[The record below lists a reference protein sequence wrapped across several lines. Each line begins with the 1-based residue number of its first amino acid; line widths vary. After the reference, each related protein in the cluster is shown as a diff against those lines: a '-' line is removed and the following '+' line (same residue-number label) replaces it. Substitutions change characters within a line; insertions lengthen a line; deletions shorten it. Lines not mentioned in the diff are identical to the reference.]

1 MQERRVFIHRIKWY
15 VLGLL
20 VFVHACGAQEIV
32 GHVVVGAE
40 RMEVYLPM
48 LEGKRVGLVVNHSSL
63 VKGTHLVDTLLARG
77 VQVVRLFT
85 PEHGLR
91 GKADA
96 GEVVHSGRDSR
107 TGLPVVSLYG
117 KTKKPQPQHLED
129 IDVVVFDIQDVGA
142 RFYTYIS
149 TLHYVMEACAE
160 AGIPVVVLDRP
171 NPNGYYVDGPV
182 LDTALRSFVG
192 MHPVPI
198 VYGMTIGEYARM
210 INGEGWLKGGRKA
223 QLQVI
228 ALEGYDRCKTYALS
242 VPPSPNLTTLRS
254 ILLYPSLCLLE
265 PTHVSVGRGTEHPF
279 EVYGHPSWIDAPY
292 CFTPRS
298 RPGSK
303 NPKHEDRRC
312 CGYSF
317 VEMPLDSIF
326 AWGKI
331 RLRILIDAYHR
342 MKGQDFFLS
351 DHAFDRIAG
360 TSNLRKQLQEGWDE
374 QRIRQSWHADLE
386 AYKNMR
392 KKYLLYEDCARR

>member
-1 MQERRVFIHRIKWY
+1 MLEWRVFIHRIKWC

-20 VFVHACGAQEIV
+20 TFVHACVSQEIV

-40 RMEVYLPM
+40 RMDMYLPL
-48 LEGKRVGLVVNHSSL
+48 LEGKRVGLVVNQSSL
-63 VKGTHLVDTLLARG
+63 VKGTHLIDTLLARG

-91 GKADA
+91 GQADA
-96 GEVVHSGRDSR
+96 GEVVRSGRDGR

-160 AGIPVVVLDRP
+160 AGIPVVVFDRP

-223 QLQVI
+223 QLHVI
-228 ALEGYDRCKTYALS
+228 TLEGYDRCKTYALP

-254 ILLYPSLCLLE
+254 VLLYPSLCLLE

-279 EVYGHPSWIDAPY
+279 EMYGHPSWTDAPY

-303 NPKHEDRRC
+303 NPKHKGRRC

-317 VEMPLDSIF
+317 VDTPLDSIF
-326 AWGKI
+326 AWRKI
-331 RLRILIDAYHR
+331 QLRILIDAYHR
-342 MKGQDFFLS
+342 MKDHDFFLS

-360 TSNLRKQLQEGWDE
+360 TSTLRVQLQEGWDE

-386 AYKNMR
+386 AFKNIR
-392 KKYLLYEDCARR
+392 QKYLLYGDCAR